1 MPKDPNI
8 DFVSIIKEVFSSV
21 FNDYGFVLN
30 DKASWDGR
38 GENTIKASKGDVD
51 INFYIGVSQLFYY
64 CSAGIKLSGETGE
77 KATPHVKYRSMG
89 ISAIAKGMD
98 SNYKSSNRAA
108 QTAEEVKKAF
118 EAERDDMVRYC
129 KNILLGDVS
138 SWTPVAHQL
147 AEEWKIK
154 QNSVSNNQKTEDKP
168 SNIMAGLSKLF
179 GKK

>member
-8 DFVSIIKEVFSSV
+8 DFLPIVKEVFSSV
-21 FNDYGFVLN
+21 FSEYGFALIN
-30 DKASWDGR
+30 EENWDGH
-38 GENTIKASKGDVD
+38 GENKITASKGDIE
-51 INFYIGVSQLFYY
+51 INFYLGISRLFYY
-64 CSAGIKLSGETGE
+64 CSAGIKLSGEIGE

-89 ISAIAKGMD
+89 ISAIAKGID
-98 SNYKSSNRAA
+98 PNYKSNNRAA

-118 EAERDDMVRYC
+118 EAERDDMIKYC
-129 KNILLGDVS
+129 KDILLGDVS

-154 QNSVSNNQKTEDKP
+154 QNSASNNQKPEDK
-168 SNIMAGLSKLF
+168 SSGIMANLSKLF